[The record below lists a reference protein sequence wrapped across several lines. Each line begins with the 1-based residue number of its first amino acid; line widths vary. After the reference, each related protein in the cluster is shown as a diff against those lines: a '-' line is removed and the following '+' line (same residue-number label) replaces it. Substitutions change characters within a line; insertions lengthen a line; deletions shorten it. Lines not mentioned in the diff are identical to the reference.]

1 MVPSWRRHC
10 LQGLWDIDRHNDV
23 RMDDT
28 MIEIKLIIQQV
39 AEGETLSQDVAAQTM
54 DAIMSGDIT
63 QAQIGALVTALRIR
77 GETIEEITGFALAM
91 RDHALK
97 VEIAPD
103 GRPLLDTCGTGGDH
117 SNSFNISTTATFVI
131 GAAGVRIAKHGNR
144 AASSRCGS
152 ADLLEGLGVQ
162 VELTPEQVTEC
173 VERVGIGFMYAPAFH
188 PAMRYVGP
196 TRREIGIRTVF
207 NVLGPLTNPAGASH
221 QLIGVGHPEIAGKLA
236 EVLARLGSKRAVLVH
251 AEEGLDEVGIVGET
265 SITEWDANRGT
276 VESSIVTPSDFGLAT
291 GLIDDILG
299 GDVKENVAIT
309 RAILGG
315 EDGPR
320 RTITLLNAGAGIYAA
335 EAAQSFAEGVEMAAN
350 AIDTGAAADRLDD
363 LIRVSNDVTVGREKV
378 S

>member
-1 MVPSWRRHC
+1 
-10 LQGLWDIDRHNDV
+10 
-23 RMDDT
+23 
-28 MIEIKLIIQQV
+28 MIEIKSVIQQV
-39 AEGETLSQDVAAQTM
+39 AEGETLSQDLAAQTM

-63 QAQIGALVTALRIR
+63 AAQIGALVTALRMR
-77 GETIEEITGFALAM
+77 GETIEEIAGFASAM

-97 VEIAPD
+97 VDIASD

-162 VELTPEQVTEC
+162 VELTPDQVAEC
-173 VERVGIGFMYAPAFH
+173 VDRVGVGFMYAPAFH

-221 QLIGVGHPEIAGKLA
+221 QLIGVGHPEIATKLA
-236 EVLARLGSKRAVLVH
+236 DVLARLGSRRAVLVH

-265 SITEWDANRGT
+265 AMTEWDTRRGT
-276 VESSIVTPSDFGLAT
+276 VERAIVSPKDFGLAFGT
-291 GLIDDILG
+291 MDDIVG
-299 GDVKENVAIT
+299 GDVEKNVAIT
-309 RAILGG
+309 RAVLAG
-315 EDGPR
+315 EEGPR

-335 EAAQSFAEGVEMAAN
+335 EAAGSLAEGIQMAAT
-350 AIDTGAAADRLDD
+350 AIDSGAAAAKLEE
-363 LIRVSNDVTVGREKV
+363 LIQVSNDVTTMTEKV

>member
-1 MVPSWRRHC
+1 
-10 LQGLWDIDRHNDV
+10 
-23 RMDDT
+23 
-28 MIEIKLIIQQV
+28 MIEIKSVIQQV
-39 AEGETLSQDVAAQTM
+39 AEGGTLSQEVAAQTM

-63 QAQIGALVTALRIR
+63 QAQIGALVTALRMR
-77 GETIEEITGFALAM
+77 GETIEEIAGFAMAM
-91 RDHALK
+91 RDHALR
-97 VEIAPD
+97 VEIVSD

-152 ADLLEGLGVQ
+152 ADLLEGLGIQ

-173 VERVGIGFMYAPAFH
+173 VVRVGIGFMYAPAFH

-265 SITEWDANRGT
+265 AMTEWDAVRGT
-276 VESSIVTPSDFGLAT
+276 VENSIVTPRDFGLKT
-291 GLIDDILG
+291 GVMDDIVG
-299 GDVKENVAIT
+299 GDVEENVAIT
-309 RAILGG
+309 RAILAG

-320 RTITLLNAGAGIYAA
+320 RNITLLNAGAGIYAA
-335 EAAQSFAEGVEMAAN
+335 EAAGSLAEGIEMAAN
-350 AIDTGAAADRLDD
+350 AIDSGAAVAKLDD
-363 LIRVSNDVTVGREKV
+363 LIRVSNDVAMARNKV